1 MASSDAPLLERLAQ
15 LPAVPIAE
23 LVELL
28 GRMPNLAKDPILA
41 GLVGVDDEGEPAVHP
56 LLAAVIEHLGQRP
69 EGTCYSALIEA
80 LTGIWNAAVRGAAVA
95 RLRAAGLHRRPA
107 PALAA
112 ALSDAW
118 SSGGNREW
126 ARQWMAD
133 PQDRMLSWFNNASC
147 DCCWPYGARGVPGL
161 SRNRKGHRDLAPER
175 GQEPRRPGPLR
186 DVRAHWTWGRI
197 VSSTPTGLARRR
209 SAGCWRVSKI

>member
-1 MASSDAPLLERLAQ
+1 MTMASSDAPLLERLAQ

-56 LLAAVIEHLGQRP
+56 LLAAVIEHLRQRP
-69 EGTCYSALIEA
+69 EGTCYGALIEA

-95 RLRAAGLHRRPA
+95 RLRDAGLPPDDLLLR
-107 PALAA
+107 LQQ
-112 ALSDAW
+112 LSPTLGLQAE
-118 SSGGNREW
+118 NREG

-133 PQDRMLSWFNNASC
+133 PTGQDAQLVQQCLVRL
-147 DCCWPYGARGVPGL
+147 L
-161 SRNRKGHRDLAPER
+161 LA
-175 GQEPRRPGPLR
+175 
-186 DVRAHWTWGRI
+186 VR
-197 VSSTPTGLARRR
+197 GLAEARAR
-209 SAGCWRVSKI
+209 ALTEQEGAL